1 MISSLFISFIKQMS
15 SFDIST
21 VKWIVE
27 VIDTMSNDNNRND
40 DNRSLWLSSINNINN
55 LCNNFYGLLKNEL
68 VGKGDVICSNGKKHL
83 ISYNESFFTIVLETH
98 SESINFKISQF
109 YD

>member
-1 MISSLFISFIKQMS
+1 MS
-15 SFDIST
+15 SFNIST

-27 VIDTMSNDNNRND
+27 VIDTMNNKNDNNQ
-40 DNRSLWLSSINNINN
+40 SLWISSMSNIDS

-68 VGKGDVICSNGKKHL
+68 VGKGDVLSSNGNRHL
-83 ISYNESFFTIVLETH
+83 ISYNDAFFTIVLETH